1 MSVRPPKA
9 YIRNLMSYIK
19 KVLTKIT
26 FVLSLIASTQAFSEG
41 SDYNMSVGVTEVSKS
56 IFELHMVIFWICVG
70 IGVIVFSIM
79 FWSLWKYRKSKG
91 AVAAD
96 FDDNFWLEIGWTV
109 AATLVLVWMA
119 VPSTQVMVEA
129 YDDAEGEIN
138 ILITGHQWKWH
149 YEYLEDEVG
158 FFSNLSTS
166 QEQIDGEVPKGEF
179 YLREV
184 DEPLVIP
191 TNTRVRFLITGNDVI
206 HSWWVPDFAVKQDAI
221 PGFINTAWTNVP
233 EPGIYRGACTEL
245 CGIKHAFM
253 PVVVRVVERDE
264 YDDFIA
270 QKVTLAEAERL
281 LTSKNWTKEELMERG
296 EQFYNTNCA
305 ACHQANG
312 AGIPPVFPALVG
324 SQVVMSDSSK
334 QIEILMEGVQGS
346 AMAAFGDS
354 YSEIDIAAVITYT
367 RQAWSNGDN
376 GDGVIVTPKDIVDYK
391 NKIDL

>member
-1 MSVRPPKA
+1 MA
-9 YIRNLMSYIK
+9 HIK
-19 KVLTKIT
+19 KVLTRLI
-26 FVLSLIASTQAFSEG
+26 FVTPFLIPSAAFSES

-56 IFELHMVIFWICVG
+56 IFELHMVIFWICVA

-253 PVVVRVVERDE
+253 PVVVRVVEREE
-264 YDDFIA
+264 YDEFIA

-324 SQVVMSDSSK
+324 SQVVMNDSAK

-354 YSEIDIAAVITYT
+354 YSEIDIASVITYT

>member
-1 MSVRPPKA
+1 MA
-9 YIRNLMSYIK
+9 HIK
-19 KVLTKIT
+19 KVLTRLI
-26 FVLSLIASTQAFSEG
+26 FVTPFLIPSAAFSES

-56 IFELHMVIFWICVG
+56 IFELHMVIFWICVA

-324 SQVVMSDSSK
+324 SQVVMSDSAK

-354 YSEIDIAAVITYT
+354 YSEIDIASVITYT

>member
-1 MSVRPPKA
+1 M
-9 YIRNLMSYIK
+9 
-19 KVLTKIT
+19 
-26 FVLSLIASTQAFSEG
+26 
-41 SDYNMSVGVTEVSKS
+41 
-56 IFELHMVIFWICVG
+56 
-70 IGVIVFSIM
+70 
-79 FWSLWKYRKSKG
+79 
-91 AVAAD
+91 
-96 FDDNFWLEIGWTV
+96 
-109 AATLVLVWMA
+109 
-119 VPSTQVMVEA
+119 
-129 YDDAEGEIN
+129 
-138 ILITGHQWKWH
+138 
-149 YEYLEDEVG
+149 
-158 FFSNLSTS
+158 
-166 QEQIDGEVPKGEF
+166 
-179 YLREV
+179 
-184 DEPLVIP
+184 
-191 TNTRVRFLITGNDVI
+191 ITGNDVI

-253 PVVVRVVERDE
+253 PVVVRVVEREE

-324 SQVVMSDSSK
+324 SQVVMSDSAK

>member
-1 MSVRPPKA
+1 MA
-9 YIRNLMSYIK
+9 YIIK
-19 KVLTKIT
+19 LVTKLVLAT
-26 FVLSLIASTQAFSEG
+26 STALPVAVYSAEK
-41 SDYNMSVGVTEVSKS
+41 SDYNMPVGATEVSQS
-56 IFELHMVIFWICVG
+56 IFDLHMLIFWICVV

-96 FDDNFWLEIGWTV
+96 FDDNFWLEVGWTV

-138 ILITGHQWKWH
+138 IMVTGHQWKWH
-149 YEYLEDEVG
+149 YQYLEDDVG

-166 QEQIDGEVPKGEF
+166 QEQIDGDMPKGEF

-191 TNTRVRFLITGNDVI
+191 VNTRIRFLITGNDVI
-206 HSWWVPDFAVKQDAI
+206 HSWWVPDFAVKQDAV

-233 EPGIYRGACTEL
+233 EPGIFRGACTEL

-253 PVVVRVVERDE
+253 PVVVRAVEQEEFDA
-264 YDDFIA
+264 FIA
-270 QKVTLAEAERL
+270 EKVALVEAERM
-281 LTSKNWTKEELMERG
+281 LTSKVWTKEELMERG
-296 EQFYNTNCA
+296 ESFYATNCS

-312 AGIPPVFPALVG
+312 KGIPPVFPALEG
-324 SQVVMSDSSK
+324 SQIALNDSARH
-334 QIEILMEGVQGS
+334 IEILMEGVQGS
-346 AMAAFGDS
+346 AMAAFGNM
-354 YSEIDIAAVITYT
+354 YSEVDIASVITYT
-367 RQAWSNGDN
+367 RQAWSNGEN

>member
-1 MSVRPPKA
+1 MA
-9 YIRNLMSYIK
+9 YIR
-19 KVLTKIT
+19 KVFTGFIL
-26 FVLSLIASTQAFSEG
+26 VLPLIFSSLISSES
-41 SDYNMSVGVTEVSKS
+41 SDYNMPIGVTEVSES
-56 IFELHMVIFWICVG
+56 IFGLHMLIFWICVV

-233 EPGIYRGACTEL
+233 EPGIFRGACTEL
-245 CGIKHAFM
+245 CGINHAFM
-253 PVVVRVVERDE
+253 PVVVRAVEREEFDA
-264 YDDFIA
+264 FIA
-270 QKVTLAEAERL
+270 EKVALAEEERM
-281 LTSKNWTKEELMERG
+281 LTSKVWTKDELMARG
-296 EQFYNTNCA
+296 ESFYATNCA

-312 AGIPPVFPALVG
+312 QGIPPVFPSLVG
-324 SQVVMSDSSK
+324 SQITMFDSK
-334 QIEILMEGVQGS
+334 KHIEILMEGVQGS
-346 AMAAFGDS
+346 AMAAFGES
-354 YSEIDIAAVITYT
+354 YSEVDIASVITYT
-367 RQAWSNGDN
+367 RQAWSNGEK
-376 GDGVIVTPKDIVDYK
+376 GDGVIVTPQDIVAYK
-391 NKIDL
+391 NRIDL

>member
-1 MSVRPPKA
+1 MT
-9 YIRNLMSYIK
+9 YIRKLVTK
-19 KVLTKIT
+19 LVL
-26 FVLSLIASTQAFSEG
+26 VACSTIPLAVFSAEN
-41 SDYNMSVGVTEVSKS
+41 SDYNMPVGVTEVSQS
-56 IFELHMVIFWICVG
+56 IFGLHMLIFWICVV

-79 FWSLWKYRKSKG
+79 FWSMWKYRKSKG

-109 AATLVLVWMA
+109 AATAVLIWMA
-119 VPSTQVMVEA
+119 VPSTQVMVQA

-138 ILITGHQWKWH
+138 ILVTGHQWKWH
-149 YEYLEDEVG
+149 YEYLEDEVS

-166 QEQIDGEVPKGEF
+166 QEQIDNKIPKGEF
-179 YLREV
+179 YLTEV

-191 TNTRVRFLITGNDVI
+191 INTRVRFLITGNDVI

-253 PVVVRVVERDE
+253 PVVVRAVEKE
-264 YDDFIA
+264 AYDAFIA
-270 QKVTLAEAERL
+270 EKVALAEAEKL
-281 LTSKNWTKEELMERG
+281 LTSKEWTKEELMERG
-296 EQFYNTNCA
+296 EKFYITNCV

-312 AGIPPVFPALVG
+312 KGIPPVFPALEG
-324 SQVVMSDSSK
+324 SEIALNDSDK
-334 QIEILMEGVQGS
+334 HIEILMEGIQGS

-354 YSEIDIAAVITYT
+354 YSEVDIASVITYT
-367 RQAWSNGDN
+367 RQAWSNGEN
-376 GDGVIVTPKDIVDYK
+376 GDGVIVTPKDIVEYK
-391 NKIDL
+391 KRIDL

>member
-1 MSVRPPKA
+1 
-9 YIRNLMSYIK
+9 MSYIK
-19 KVLTKIT
+19 KVLTKLI
-26 FVLSLIASTQAFSEG
+26 FVMPLLVSVAVFAES

-56 IFELHMVIFWICVG
+56 IFELHMVIFWICVA

-253 PVVVRVVERDE
+253 PVVVRVVEREE

-305 ACHQANG
+305 SCHQANG

-324 SQVVMSDSSK
+324 SQVVMSDSAK